1 MAKPRIL
8 MVATGGTIASAE
20 TGEGLAPQLTG
31 EQLAGYVPQV
41 AELADIDIV
50 QPMNI
55 DSTNMGPADWQRIG
69 DAILARYED
78 YDGFVV
84 LHGTDTMAYT
94 AAALSYLI
102 QESPRPIVLTGSQQP
117 MASPFTDAR
126 LNLFQSVLYA
136 ADPASR
142 DVSVVFGGKVVAGT
156 RARKQRTM
164 SFNAFTSVNYPEL
177 ALIRRDRIIRTAP
190 AAPVA
195 APATVPAE
203 TPAQAASTAPAATPA
218 KAAPAPV
225 TPEAPTG
232 EVPAPSTPAGPQATP
247 PDQPVIY
254 HDLDER
260 VFVLKLTPGI
270 SPKTF
275 SLLAPSYDAIILE
288 TFGIGGIPDTL
299 RDALFAWVDSGRTLV
314 VTTQVPEEGLDLGV
328 YEVGRAY
335 SEHPGI
341 LKGDDMT
348 SEALVAKTMWA
359 LGQAR
364 GLADAAERRALIREL
379 FYRPVNH
386 DRM

>member
-1 MAKPRIL
+1 MAATSALPRIL
-8 MVATGGTIASAE
+8 IVATGGTIASAE
-20 TGEGLAPQLTG
+20 TPDGLAPQLTG
-31 EQLAGYVPQV
+31 EQLAGYVPQ
-41 AELADIDIV
+41 ATQHARIDIV

-55 DSTNMGPADWQRIG
+55 DSTNMRPVDWQAIG

-102 QESPRPIVLTGSQQP
+102 QASPRPIVLTGSQQP

-126 LNLFQSVLYA
+126 LNLYQSVLYA

-142 DVSVVFGGKVVAGT
+142 DVSVVFGGKVIAGT

-177 ALIRRDRIIRTAP
+177 ALIRNDRIIRTAP
-190 AAPVA
+190 ADTGESAGAGGSVA
-195 APATVPAE
+195 AGAGEKNVSGE
-203 TPAQAASTAPAATPA
+203 KGAPR
-218 KAAPAPV
+218 V
-225 TPEAPTG
+225 
-232 EVPAPSTPAGPQATP
+232 
-247 PDQPVIY
+247 Y
-254 HDLDER
+254 HDLDPR
-260 VFVLKLTPGI
+260 VFVLKLTPGVT
-270 SPKTF
+270 PETF
-275 SLLAPSYDAIILE
+275 ELLQGHYEAIILE
-288 TFGIGGIPDTL
+288 TFGIGGIPDSL
-299 RDALFAWVDSGRTLV
+299 RDAIFGWVDSGRTLV

-328 YEVGRAY
+328 YEVGRAFA
-335 SEHPGI
+335 EHPGI

-364 GLADAAERRALIREL
+364 GLPAAARREKVREL
-379 FYRPVNH
+379 FMRPVNF
-386 DRM
+386 DRLP